1 MIRAKPVSLRRKSFG
16 GQSGIG
22 IWWRKRSYPTSV
34 AVPAEEDEEERTQDD
49 LSNDPS
55 TTELDTTSED
65 DNPNSN
71 TIEEPRPAEMKRK
84 KKAYASTSEISSPP
98 SNYLR
103 TSKEATILGWDD
115 DLCRPI
121 YHHQHRVDATATA
134 TTATTSD
141 DSLFDTS
148 EELVRAVSSGDSG
161 VAEASET
168 DVSTDAVDD
177 ESSCLEGEK
186 GDVCTDSVA
195 ILPAVAANNKKPK
208 AHRRASSSTASDED
222 EDEVSFRIPSL
233 SRIRTTRTFGNRGK
247 RRRPLSL
254 ILTQEQ
260 EAEAETDTT
269 PMTVVDRGSR
279 RISLESVSKDAD
291 EVEHR
296 DSGSDS
302 DEVGRMTPPTDHES
316 SNQKQSKTKRQR
328 RSKKPQSDS
337 NNSNSLEKAREYFAN
352 LDQTQPLVLE
362 YATTSPPVSSRV
374 TRTHRKT
381 NLASPGINRAYKA
394 YAKSIAGIGSGSGN
408 RNGNGES
415 NGNANGDSS
424 GPGLSPLS
432 IRDYASSRQ
441 LHFQNKGEIVDGF
454 LDD

>member
-1 MIRAKPVSLRRKSFG
+1 MIKAKPVVFLRRKSFG
-16 GQSGIG
+16 GQSGVG
-22 IWWRKRSYPTSV
+22 IWWRKRSAPVSV
-34 AVPAEEDEEERTQDD
+34 PSEDDEG
-49 LSNDPS
+49 SS
-55 TTELDTTSED
+55 TEKELATSED
-65 DNPNSN
+65 NTPNNSN
-71 TIEEPRPAEMKRK
+71 NTEEPRPAKRK
-84 KKAYASTSEISSPP
+84 QNNALASKTSSPP
-98 SNYLR
+98 SYLR
-103 TSKEATILGWDD
+103 TSEEATILGWDD

-121 YHHQHRVDATATA
+121 YHHQHRVDTT

-141 DSLFDTS
+141 DSMVDTN
-148 EELVRAVSSGDSG
+148 EELLVRAVSSGDSG

-177 ESSCLEGEK
+177 ESSCLDGEK
-186 GDVCTDSVA
+186 GDICTDSVA
-195 ILPAVAANNKKPK
+195 ILPAVAANVEPK
-208 AHRRASSSTASDED
+208 ACRQASSTAREED
-222 EDEVSFRIPSL
+222 EDENGASFRIPAL

-247 RRRPLSL
+247 RRLPLSL

-260 EAEAETDTT
+260 EEETT
-269 PMTVVDRGSR
+269 PMTFVDRGSR
-279 RISLESVSKDAD
+279 RISLESSKDAD

-302 DEVGRMTPPTDHES
+302 DEIGVMTLRTDHES
-316 SNQKQSKTKRQR
+316 SDQTQSKNKRR
-328 RSKKPQSDS
+328 RSKKLPD
-337 NNSNSLEKAREYFAN
+337 NTNSLEKAREYFAN

-362 YATTSPPVSSRV
+362 YATMSPPVSSRV

-394 YAKSIAGIGSGSGN
+394 YAKSIAGIGSGIGN
-408 RNGNGES
+408 GNNGES
-415 NGNANGDSS
+415 NGNGDSS
-424 GPGLSPLS
+424 GTGLSPLS